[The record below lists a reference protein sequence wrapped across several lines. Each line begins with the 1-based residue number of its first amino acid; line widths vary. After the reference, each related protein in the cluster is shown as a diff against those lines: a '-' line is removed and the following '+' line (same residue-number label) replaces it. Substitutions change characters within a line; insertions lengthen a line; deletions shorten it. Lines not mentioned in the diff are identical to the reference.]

1 MNDINTEGIIF
12 LSLGVLFIL
21 IPVIISLVK
30 HDTVYM
36 FYSIMSIV
44 WFILFP
50 LVNYPKPTKSY
61 VKDGKAIYVEEV
73 NVGLNIN
80 GDTLYNYSTYRLEW
94 LPEWKYGRKQR

>member
-1 MNDINTEGIIF
+1 MKNQQKLNWQLKFVNDINTEGIIF

-44 WFILFP
+44 
-50 LVNYPKPTKSY
+50 
-61 VKDGKAIYVEEV
+61 
-73 NVGLNIN
+73 
-80 GDTLYNYSTYRLEW
+80 
-94 LPEWKYGRKQR
+94 